1 METFVARITF
11 GYVCIIVTVCTVAR
25 TFVVLLNVIE
35 LCNGLIYK
43 DLSLAREDIGFLS
56 LMFPPRPFFIIP
68 AGSDPFYLDPNEYIT
83 SLIRTK

>member
-1 METFVARITF
+1 METFVVRITF
-11 GYVCIIVTVCTVAR
+11 GYVCISVTVCTVAR

-35 LCNGLIYK
+35 LRNGLIYK

-56 LMFPPRPFFIIP
+56 LMFPPRPFFRMH
-68 AGSDPFYLDPNEYIT
+68 AGSEPCYLNPNEYVA